1 LFISEYSVH
10 SGNDSLKKACYSEQI
25 PVFMESEYI
34 AGVTIGGYIY
44 EIGGW
49 DESANPGLI
58 KDGKDLPAMTWL
70 KDYFKEHFYD
80 AKNMW
85 YSSGIPISPLD
96 SLDSLAFLDS
106 LDKDEPIAISGKLRL
121 EQNTLQS
128 YDVFD
133 LQGVRL
139 GKISAYGF
147 SDAAKMLRA
156 SSAAKSSG
164 IYYLRNSAT
173 GKMQSVEVAR

>member
-1 LFISEYSVH
+1 
-10 SGNDSLKKACYSEQI
+10 
-25 PVFMESEYI
+25 MESEYI
-34 AGVTIGGYIY
+34 AGVNLWGYLY
-44 EIGGW
+44 ETGASVW
-49 DESANPGLI
+49 VDESNPGLI
-58 KDGKDLPAMTWL
+58 KDGVDRPAMTWL
-70 KDYFKEHFYD
+70 KEYFSEHFYD

-85 YSSGIPISPLD
+85 YDKGIPIHPLD
-96 SLDSLAFLDS
+96 SLDSLALLDS
-106 LDKDEPIAISGKLRL
+106 LNVGPIAIGGKLRL

-139 GKISAYGF
+139 GKFSAYGF
-147 SDAAKMLRA
+147 NDAAKMLRA

>member
-1 LFISEYSVH
+1 
-10 SGNDSLKKACYSEQI
+10 
-25 PVFMESEYI
+25 
-34 AGVTIGGYIY
+34 
-44 EIGGW
+44 
-49 DESANPGLI
+49 
-58 KDGKDLPAMTWL
+58 
-70 KDYFKEHFYD
+70 
-80 AKNMW
+80 
-85 YSSGIPISPLD
+85 
-96 SLDSLAFLDS
+96 
-106 LDKDEPIAISGKLRL
+106 
-121 EQNTLQS
+121 
-128 YDVFD
+128 VFD